1 MKTRF
6 FDEQKLEGNFIDLA
20 YGSYTFAQLSALI
33 SQIKSI
39 NIPPRAKV
47 TLYAQDN
54 FRSNRYVISNTGN
67 KSLKVTG
74 FDQDFAFA
82 VRSLIIECS
91 CKLNVNPEV
100 DIRIIRDDFK
110 RNNQIVAYTFYQVIP
125 EPLDDPLDAPS
136 PYNPTILIIPDF
148 GTDKRL
154 YECLQDILAQRRFS
168 SIVLDLRGVSQS
180 YSATSVKY
188 ADIIQDYRYIAQQL
202 NQYTKKPILIGHGI
216 GGAIAQLW
224 AITYKFELRNL
235 ILIDSAPYAIYSQY
249 NLINAEIQQWIN
261 NTLTTNQFANIVA
274 NKTYNT
280 VSEDCE
286 VDKLK
291 LDLATSIN
299 NSDHATLKRL
309 FTQNPDN
316 VALATSPN
324 TILTPTLIM
333 HGLQDAMTSVT
344 GSDNLFALIKGA
356 KQRRINTSHSP
367 QFTTQ
372 SRAVEAILHFLSP
385 TDSLYI

>member
-6 FDEQKLEGNFIDLA
+6 FDEQKLEGNFIDLP
-20 YGSYTFAQLSALI
+20 YGSYTFAQLSVLI

-54 FRSNRYVISNTGN
+54 LRSNRHVIANTGN
-67 KSLKVTG
+67 KNLKVTG
-74 FDQDFAFA
+74 FEREFPFA
-82 VRSLIIECS
+82 VRSLLIECA
-91 CKLNVNPEV
+91 CKLDRNPEV
-100 DIRIIRDDFK
+100 ELRIIKDDFK

-148 GTDKRL
+148 GTDKRI
-154 YECLQDILAQRRFS
+154 YECLQDIFAQSRFS
-168 SIVLDLRGVSQS
+168 SIVLDLRGTGQS
-180 YSATSVKY
+180 YSSTSVKY
-188 ADIIQDYRYIAQQL
+188 ADIIQDYRFIAQQL
-202 NQYTKKPILIGHGI
+202 NQFVKKPILIGHGI

-249 NLINAEIQQWIN
+249 HLINTQIQQWIN
-261 NTLTTNQFANIVA
+261 NIITTEQFATIVA
-274 NKTYNT
+274 DNTYNT
-280 VSEDCE
+280 VSENCE
-286 VDKLK
+286 VEKLK
-291 LDLATSIN
+291 LDLSSSII
-299 NSDHATLKRL
+299 NSDTATLKRL

-316 VALATSPN
+316 VVLAMSPK
-324 TILTPTLIM
+324 TILTPTLLM
-333 HGLQDAMTSVT
+333 HGLQDAVTSVT
-344 GSDNLFALIKGA
+344 GTDNLFALIKGA

-367 QFTTQ
+367 HLTTQ

-385 TDSLYI
+385 EGNLYI

>member
-6 FDEQKLEGNFIDLA
+6 FDEQKLEGNFIDLP

-54 FRSNRYVISNTGN
+54 FRSNRHVIANTGN
-67 KSLKVTG
+67 KNLKVTG
-74 FDQDFAFA
+74 FEREFPFA
-82 VRSLIIECS
+82 VRSLMIECA
-91 CKLNVNPEV
+91 CKLDRNPEV
-100 DIRIIRDDFK
+100 ELRIIKDDFK

-125 EPLDDPLDAPS
+125 EPLDDPLAAPS
-136 PYNPTILIIPDF
+136 PFNPTILIIPDF
-148 GTDKRL
+148 GTDKRI
-154 YECLQDILAQRRFS
+154 YECLQDIFAQSRFS
-168 SIVLDLRGVSQS
+168 SIVLDLRGTGQS
-180 YSATSVKY
+180 YSSTSVKY
-188 ADIIQDYRYIAQQL
+188 ADIIQDYRFIAQQL
-202 NQYTKKPILIGHGI
+202 NQYVKKPILIGHGI

-249 NLINAEIQQWIN
+249 HLINTQIQQWIN
-261 NTLTTNQFANIVA
+261 NIITTEQFATIVA
-274 NKTYNT
+274 NNTYNT
-280 VSEDCE
+280 ISEDCE

-291 LDLATSIN
+291 LDLSSSII
-299 NSDHATLKRL
+299 NSDSATLKRL

-316 VALATSPN
+316 VALAMSPK
-324 TILTPTLIM
+324 TILTPTLLM
-333 HGLQDAMTSVT
+333 HGLQDAVTSIT
-344 GSDNLFALIKGA
+344 GTDNLFALIKGA

-367 QFTTQ
+367 HLTTQ
-372 SRAVEAILHFLSP
+372 SRAVEAILYFLSP
-385 TDSLYI
+385 EGNLYI